1 MGNKI
6 DKSAWFNIREKW
18 TKNLPCLRLFR
29 LFMDNILEQNEA
41 CNATFYYDTEAFFE
55 KLLKMA
61 KKLREKNLFNKR
73 DIKNLCNCKAVTFI
87 ILRKF
92 VFFCFTF
99 FKNLF

>member
-1 MGNKI
+1 MVGNKI
-6 DKSAWFNIREKW
+6 YKSAWFNIREKW
-18 TKNLPCLRLFR
+18 TKDLPCLRLF
-29 LFMDNILEQNEA
+29 MDKILEQNEA
-41 CNATFYYDTEAFFE
+41 CNPTFYYDTEAVFE

-61 KKLREKNLFNKR
+61 KKLRQKNLFNKR

-92 VFFCFTF
+92 VIFCFTF